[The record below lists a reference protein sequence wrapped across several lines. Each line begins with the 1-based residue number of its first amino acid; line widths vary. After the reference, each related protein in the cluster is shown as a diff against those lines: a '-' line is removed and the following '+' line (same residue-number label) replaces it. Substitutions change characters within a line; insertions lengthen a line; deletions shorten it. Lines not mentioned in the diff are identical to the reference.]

1 MQLDP
6 EAIYIIGGIVDRNRH
21 KMLCYNKAVGQVMT
35 ARGGMAAELRCCAGA
50 GTRVGLRG
58 S

>member
-21 KMLCYNKAVGQVMT
+21 KMLCFNKAVGQV
-35 ARGGMAAELRCCAGA
+35 RLGGGGDGGGVRRICIAAL
-50 GTRVGLRG
+50 VLVL
-58 S
+58 